1 MELYFQK
8 YALSLRKRGKKD
20 EVLPILEDLENEYM
34 KSKKHGDIERSIRL
48 SFMELL
54 LIQVHNIYNIYMLIK
69 FQASSN
75 STIKPFDFLHDE
87 LITKLLIL

>member
-54 LIQVHNIYNIYMLIK
+54 LIQVHNIYMLIK
-69 FQASSN
+69 FQASFN
-75 STIKPFDFLHDE
+75 STN
-87 LITKLLIL
+87 